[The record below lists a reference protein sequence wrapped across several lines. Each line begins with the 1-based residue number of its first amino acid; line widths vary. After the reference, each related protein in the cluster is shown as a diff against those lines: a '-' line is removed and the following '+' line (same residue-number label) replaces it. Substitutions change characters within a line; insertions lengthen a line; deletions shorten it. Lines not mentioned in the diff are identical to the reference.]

1 MAGPERPDQP
11 DGPPPPFGKDDDSV
25 LDARLLQRELESTRR
40 ALQSVQITLTQM
52 RYKPGPD
59 KQVPEV
65 REITRVDGQWPF
77 LLVRSYPGDV
87 GKRPVQSG
95 DEPPGYAGGYNSPDI
110 IITQPGPRDE
120 PRIVDRD
127 RDGIAALKARD
138 IGRLLYKGWTYDVW
152 VHVWNLGQS
161 QVGGAA
167 RVRLRIRQSPFQP
180 DEPVVQPEA
189 FLGGTTLDLGDRLSE
204 RAHRV
209 VKAASFTVPPSDRG
223 VSYTAFLTA
232 TVDTLSDPSSGD
244 LSPGTDRHT
253 ANCLV
258 IAYVVGPPQFG

>member
-1 MAGPERPDQP
+1 MRQAGRPGLRSRDARSRHVDNRTAAGLMAGPERPDQP

-95 DEPPGYAGGYNSPDI
+95 DEPLATPAAITVRTSSSP
-110 IITQPGPRDE
+110 
-120 PRIVDRD
+120 
-127 RDGIAALKARD
+127 
-138 IGRLLYKGWTYDVW
+138 
-152 VHVWNLGQS
+152 N
-161 QVGGAA
+161 
-167 RVRLRIRQSPFQP
+167 
-180 DEPVVQPEA
+180 
-189 FLGGTTLDLGDRLSE
+189 
-204 RAHRV
+204 RA
-209 VKAASFTVPPSDRG
+209 
-223 VSYTAFLTA
+223 
-232 TVDTLSDPSSGD
+232 
-244 LSPGTDRHT
+244 PGT
-253 ANCLV
+253 
-258 IAYVVGPPQFG
+258 